1 MRTTIALALCLASA
15 SPCLASASPCLAGGE
30 PSRSYYPA
38 PGPYYAP
45 PVIVTAPWPN
55 PIDVL
60 VGGALAIPGVVLG
73 GLFGAIAPPVAVSC
87 VAPDGAFFPCP
98 AGPAP
103 AYPAYPS
110 PTYGPAYGGGYGPQE
125 PLPAPSGYPPPP
137 DPPRPV
143 YGPSGEPRRHS
154 GGGGCYGP
162 DGGWAGDGNEECANL
177 ADGTNTP

>member
-1 MRTTIALALCLASA
+1 MRATIALVLCI
-15 SPCLASASPCLAGGE
+15 ASASPCLAGGE
-30 PSRSYYPA
+30 PSSSYYPA

-55 PIDVL
+55 PIDAL

-73 GLFGAIAPPVAVSC
+73 GLFGAIAPPPVVSC
-87 VAPDGAFFPCP
+87 VGPDGSLFPCP

-103 AYPAYPS
+103 AYPAYPP
-110 PTYGPAYGGGYGPQE
+110 PTYGGGYGGQE
-125 PLPAPSGYPPPP
+125 PPPLPPAMPKPS
-137 DPPRPV
+137 

-162 DGGWAGDGNEECANL
+162 DGGWAGDGNPECAY
-177 ADGTNTP
+177 